1 MGGIIKAHC
10 KCGFES
16 EDIYA
21 GGGRSN
27 FLEVCNAPAICLNC
41 NIFLIKNY
49 MKEQS
54 NCPKCRKKVV
64 FYNDPQVQE
73 QASES
78 YESYNDIF
86 SWNVSDEKGEFRL
99 PDTKYLCP
107 KCKEMTMEFLDIGNW
122 D

>member
-1 MGGIIKAHC
+1 MGGIITAHC

-21 GGGRSN
+21 GGGMSN

-49 MKEQS
+49 MKKLS
-54 NCPKCRKKVV
+54 KCSKCRKKVV
-64 FYNDPQVQE
+64 FYNDPKVQE
-73 QASES
+73 QVSES

-86 SWNVSDEKGEFRL
+86 SWNIEKKGTFRL
-99 PDTKYLCP
+99 PNTQYYCP
-107 KCKEMTMEFLDIGNW
+107 KCNEMTMEFLDVGNW

>member
-16 EDIYA
+16 ENIYA
-21 GGGRSN
+21 GGGMLN
-27 FLEVCNAPAICLNC
+27 FHEICNAPAICLNC

-49 MKEQS
+49 MKKHS
-54 NCPKCRKKVV
+54 KCSECRGKVT
-64 FYNDPQVQE
+64 FYNDLQVQE
-73 QASES
+73 QVSES
-78 YESYNDIF
+78 YKWYNDMF

-107 KCKEMTMEFLDIGNW
+107 KCNKMTMEFLDVGNW